1 MHLAPRAGKSI
12 LSSGLFP
19 RYGWFLT
26 VQTSS
31 LATGTILPDMQ
42 MTKMP
47 GRLYPSPVW
56 RVKGDFG
63 VGGDSGAWVI
73 DNATGGVCGHVTAYS
88 QFWEYATIA
97 PMEVML
103 HDMEEILGAT
113 VSLPDT
119 NQGATAQSFQHQFV
133 DRASSHPEIRATSQ
147 HSGGK
152 MRAMSFCL
160 QEEEADVDFLS
171 NLDRKET
178 IDSNHTAGTEQEEK
192 GFLHTSPPASP
203 VLAASPAPSSHMS
216 APNLN
221 NVAEKWAQAQAGK
234 RDSMDRCPQDDK
246 GKGATVHVQEGL
258 KAKC

>member
-1 MHLAPRAGKSI
+1 
-12 LSSGLFP
+12 
-19 RYGWFLT
+19 
-26 VQTSS
+26 
-31 LATGTILPDMQ
+31 

-113 VSLPDT
+113 VALPDT

-133 DRASSHPEIRATSQ
+133 DRASSRPEARATTREST
-147 HSGGK
+147 GK
-152 MRAMSFCL
+152 ARAMSCCMRD
-160 QEEEADVDFLS
+160 EEADFEFSS
-171 NLDRKET
+171 NLRREES
-178 IDSNHTAGTEQEEK
+178 IDSHHTTGTETEEK
-192 GFLHTSPPASP
+192 AYSEDTTPPMSPA
-203 VLAASPAPSSHMS
+203 LATSPAPSSHIS
-216 APNLN
+216 ALSLN
-221 NVAEKWAQAQAGK
+221 NVAEKWTQAQAGK
-234 RDSMDRCPQDDK
+234 RRSGDDK
-246 GKGATVHVQEGL
+246 ALGTGVQLQEGL